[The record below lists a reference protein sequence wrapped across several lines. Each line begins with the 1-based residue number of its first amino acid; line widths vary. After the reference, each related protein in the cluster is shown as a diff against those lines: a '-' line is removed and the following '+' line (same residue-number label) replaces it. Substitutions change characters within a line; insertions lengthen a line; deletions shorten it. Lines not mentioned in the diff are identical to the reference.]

1 MGKIFKK
8 ISSIFD
14 LSFIDS
20 AAQNPIAFEKAKTIV
35 QFFYYSQVPL
45 AFINF
50 LKLGAGDPQR
60 SGFFP
65 IWPMSWVGSLP
76 YPEVARIVFLF
87 YLLAGFVATLFWS
100 RRFAKILVFL
110 AIFQIHALDSSFGY
124 INHFFYLWLYV
135 SFLFMFLPDTPI
147 GKKISIEVIKKFL
160 FVYWASQAVILLTY
174 SFSGFWK
181 IYWGI
186 VAIFQGAIGSFSP
199 YALSTHIA
207 KTTIMEGRAYYF
219 SNFMINNPIFSWF
232 FFLGTLYIE
241 FFSLWVAFKPNL
253 HKVWGVVL
261 ISMHVGILLAM
272 GIPFFESIVILCILM
287 LNSPFAKEVIS
298 LNDILK
304 DLPILNLLYRSA
316 WFQKKI

>member
-1 MGKIFKK
+1 MNNILKK

-20 AAQNPIAFEKAKTIV
+20 AAENPIAFEKAKTIV
-35 QFFYYSQVPL
+35 QFFYYSQIPL

-76 YPEVARIVFLF
+76 YPDVARIVFLF
-87 YLLAGFVATLFWS
+87 YIIAGFVAALFWS
-100 RRFAKILVFL
+100 RRFAKILVFI

-135 SFLFMFLPDTPI
+135 SFLFVFLPDTQI
-147 GKKISIEVIKKFL
+147 GKKVSTEVAKKFL
-160 FVYWASQAVILLTY
+160 FVYWAAQAVILLTY
-174 SFSGFWK
+174 SFSGLWK
-181 IYWGI
+181 IFWGI
-186 VAIFQGAIGSFSP
+186 VAVINGQVGSFSV

-207 KTTIMEGRAYYF
+207 KTTIMEGRSYYF
-219 SNFMINNPIFSWF
+219 SNFLINNPIFSWF
-232 FFLGTLYIE
+232 LFLGTLYIE
-241 FFSLWVAFKPNL
+241 IFALFAAFKPNL
-253 HKVWGVVL
+253 HKAWGVVL

-272 GIPFFESIVILCILM
+272 GIPFFESVVILCILM
-287 LNSPFAKEVIS
+287 LNSPFVKENIS
-298 LNDILK
+298 FRDILR
-304 DLPILNLLYRSA
+304 DLPILNFFYRG
-316 WFQKKI
+316 